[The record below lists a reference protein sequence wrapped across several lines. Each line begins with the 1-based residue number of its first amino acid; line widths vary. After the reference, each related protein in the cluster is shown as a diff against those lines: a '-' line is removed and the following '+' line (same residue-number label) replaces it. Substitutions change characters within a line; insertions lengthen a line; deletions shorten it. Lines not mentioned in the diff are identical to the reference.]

1 MDLVEP
7 SSAVGKVAQAK
18 GKGDGGKM
26 VLRKGQLEG
35 VTFDGFF
42 DSTSLGL
49 GEQGG
54 GEVEAD
60 DFCGGKSFLKEEG
73 DIA

>member
-7 SSAVGKVAQAK
+7 AGAVGKVAQAK
-18 GKGDGGKM
+18 GKGYGGKM

-35 VTFDGFF
+35 VTFDGLF
-42 DSTSLGL
+42 DSASLGL

-54 GEVEAD
+54 GEIEAD
-60 DFCGGKSFLKEEG
+60 DFCVGKSFLKKER

>member
-1 MDLVEP
+1 MNLVEP
-7 SSAVGKVAQAK
+7 ASAVSKVAQAK

-26 VLRKGQLEG
+26 ILRKGQLEG
-35 VTFDGFF
+35 ITFDGLF
-42 DSTSLGL
+42 DSASLGL

-54 GEVEAD
+54 REIEAD
-60 DFCGGKSFLKEEG
+60 DFCGGKSFLKKEG

>member
-7 SSAVGKVAQAK
+7 ASAVGKVAQAK
-18 GKGDGGKM
+18 GKGYGGKM
-26 VLRKGQLEG
+26 VWRKGQLEG
-35 VTFDGFF
+35 ITFDGLF
-42 DSTSLGL
+42 DSAGLGL

-54 GEVEAD
+54 REVEAD
-60 DFCGGKSFLKEEG
+60 NFCGRESFLKKEG

>member
-7 SSAVGKVAQAK
+7 ASAVGKVAQAK
-18 GKGDGGKM
+18 GKGYGGKM
-26 VLRKGQLEG
+26 VWRKGQLEG
-35 VTFDGFF
+35 ITFDGLF
-42 DSTSLGL
+42 DSAGLGL

>member
-1 MDLVEP
+1 MNFVEP

-18 GKGDGGKM
+18 GKGGGGKM

-49 GEQGG
+49 GESGG

>member
-7 SSAVGKVAQAK
+7 ASAVGKVAQAK
-18 GKGDGGKM
+18 GKGGGRKM
-26 VLRKGQLEG
+26 IFREGQLEG
-35 VTFDGFF
+35 VTFDSLF
-42 DSTSLGL
+42 DSAGLGL

-54 GEVEAD
+54 REVEAD
-60 DFCGGKSFLKEEG
+60 DFCVGKSFLKKEG

>member
-7 SSAVGKVAQAK
+7 ASAVGKVAQTK
-18 GKGDGGKM
+18 GKGGGGKII
-26 VLRKGQLEG
+26 LRKGQLEG
-35 VTFDGFF
+35 VTFDGLF
-42 DSTSLGL
+42 DSASLGL

-54 GEVEAD
+54 GEIEAD
-60 DFCGGKSFLKEEG
+60 NFSGGKSFLKKEG

>member
-7 SSAVGKVAQAK
+7 ASTISKVAQTE
-18 GKGDGGKM
+18 GKGGGGKM
-26 VLRKGQLEG
+26 VLREGQLEG

-49 GEQGG
+49 GE
-54 GEVEAD
+54 
-60 DFCGGKSFLKEEG
+60 
-73 DIA
+73 

>member
-1 MDLVEP
+1 MNLVEP
-7 SSAVGKVAQAK
+7 ASTISKVAQAK
-18 GKGDGGKM
+18 GKGGGGKM
-26 VLRKGQLEG
+26 VLWKRQVEG
-35 VTFDGFF
+35 VTFDGLF
-42 DSTSLGL
+42 DSASLSL
-49 GEQGG
+49 GEQRE

>member
-1 MDLVEP
+1 
-7 SSAVGKVAQAK
+7 
-18 GKGDGGKM
+18 M
-26 VLRKGQLEG
+26 VLRKGQLKG
-35 VTFDGFF
+35 VTFDGLF
-42 DSTSLGL
+42 DSAGLGL

-54 GEVEAD
+54 GEVETD

>member
-7 SSAVGKVAQAK
+7 ASAVGKVAQAK
-18 GKGDGGKM
+18 GKGGGGKM

-49 GEQGG
+49 GE
-54 GEVEAD
+54 
-60 DFCGGKSFLKEEG
+60 
-73 DIA
+73 

>member
-18 GKGDGGKM
+18 GKGGGGKM

-42 DSTSLGL
+42 DSASLGL

-54 GEVEAD
+54 GEIEAD
-60 DFCGGKSFLKEEG
+60 DFCGGKSFLKKEG

>member
-7 SSAVGKVAQAK
+7 ASAVGKVAQAK
-18 GKGDGGKM
+18 GKGGGGKM
-26 VLRKGQLEG
+26 VLWKRQLEG
-35 VTFDGFF
+35 VTFDGLF
-42 DSTSLGL
+42 DSASLSL
-49 GEQGG
+49 CEQRG

-60 DFCGGKSFLKEEG
+60 DFCGGKSFLKKEG

>member
-7 SSAVGKVAQAK
+7 ASAVGKVAQAK
-18 GKGDGGKM
+18 GKGGGGKM

-35 VTFDGFF
+35 VTFDGLF
-42 DSTSLGL
+42 DSASLGL

-60 DFCGGKSFLKEEG
+60 DFCGGESFLKKEG